1 MLVAL
6 RSYPDLIVR
15 VLRYEHRVRA
25 EVEQHKAVVQL
36 ADGSRLH
43 LNEVWIAGSLQKYA
57 YYWLTPTDEI
67 IRGWD
72 NAPHHPEVDTY
83 PHHVHHSGTIH
94 PSSIRSHQDVLLL
107 LNQYMQEEE

>member
-1 MLVAL
+1 MLSTL
-6 RSYPDLIVR
+6 QSYPNLVVYI
-15 VLRYEHRVRA
+15 LRYEHWVRG

-43 LNEVWIAGSLQKYA
+43 LNEVWIVGRLQKYA

-67 IRGWD
+67 VRGWD

-83 PHHVHHSGTIH
+83 PHHVHDADTVH
-94 PSSIRSHQDVLLL
+94 PSNIRSLQDVLILL
-107 LNQYMQEEE
+107 KRHILEQ